1 MGAIGKAKGF
11 MVFDA
16 AQHAL
21 RNTRSRSAK
30 LQALVVC
37 AHLRPGRNK
46 RRSRYVMQPIS
57 GLHVA
62 SLIGEHGFDVCLHHE
77 DWHGPFDVSGGRRY
91 DLVFLTGLQVDFD
104 RMRQLAFH
112 FRHGGAIVVAG
123 GSVCTLFPEFA
134 AEFFDVV
141 CAGGVESAAEV
152 AADFLA
158 GRLKPIYRS
167 PITAI
172 RPYRV
177 DYRHFARN
185 GISPSMHLVESS
197 RGCSFRCAFCTMPS
211 EVGGHA
217 GYRLDAL
224 AEALDS
230 ARASAPLFSF
240 RRWYPTVLLLDNNF
254 SDNRAHMLAVCELL
268 RARRD
273 VRGWG
278 ALVTQNILHDRELL
292 RLLARSKCNGLFV
305 GLESLDRELL
315 RRQNKTQN
323 LSRRDV
329 IADIAYAESL
339 GIGITYGY
347 LFDPRRQSA
356 AEMRRQI
363 ETIARHPTMP
373 MPTYMSV
380 IAPLVG
386 TKAFWDDVEAGSL
399 APNLRLRDL
408 DGETIAYADLAD
420 DPAALADFV
429 EKLFRRPW
437 EVVGR
442 WGVLMKTIRRLFRS
456 GTLNP
461 IRWFYI
467 AAANLH
473 CFVWSRAEKSAER
486 TYLAG
491 TDTLDPQYFERPAD
505 LSEEDRR
512 RYFDPIVVTEA
523 DGALAAWLRPALEA
537 RAQGRRANRQMEPF
551 DEPI

>member
-1 MGAIGKAKGF
+1 
-11 MVFDA
+11 
-16 AQHAL
+16 
-21 RNTRSRSAK
+21 
-30 LQALVVC
+30 
-37 AHLRPGRNK
+37 
-46 RRSRYVMQPIS
+46 
-57 GLHVA
+57 
-62 SLIGEHGFDVCLHHE
+62 
-77 DWHGPFDVSGGRRY
+77 
-91 DLVFLTGLQVDFD
+91 
-104 RMRQLAFH
+104 
-112 FRHGGAIVVAG
+112 
-123 GSVCTLFPEFA
+123 
-134 AEFFDVV
+134 
-141 CAGGVESAAEV
+141 
-152 AADFLA
+152 
-158 GRLKPIYRS
+158 
-167 PITAI
+167 
-172 RPYRV
+172 
-177 DYRHFARN
+177 
-185 GISPSMHLVESS
+185 MHLVEAS
-197 RGCSFRCAFCTMPS
+197 RGCSFRCAFCTMPG
-211 EVGGHA
+211 EVGGHV

-230 ARASAPLFSF
+230 ASASAPVFSF

-278 ALVTQNILHDRELL
+278 ALVTQNILRDRELL

-323 LSRRDV
+323 LGRGDV
-329 IADIAYAESL
+329 IADIGYAESL
-339 GIGITYGY
+339 GMGITYGY
-347 LFDPRRQSA
+347 LFDPRRQTA

-386 TKAFWDDVEAGSL
+386 TKAFWDDAEAGSL

-420 DPAALADFV
+420 DPAALTDFV

-437 EVVGR
+437 EIVGR
-442 WGVLMKTIRRLFRS
+442 WGVLMKTIRRLSRS
-456 GTLNP
+456 GTRNP

-523 DGALAAWLRPALEA
+523 DGALAAWLRPAREA
-537 RAQGRRANRQMEPF
+537 RALGRTNRQMEPF
-551 DEPI
+551 DEPL